1 MRAFGACRRGIV
13 GLPRPIYTE
22 RGVFL
27 LKHIKPNYMP
37 DFFCRGSLCPG
48 PCAAPVDMT
57 WTWALGD
64 TCEAGVCM
72 GCPLGAELILLRTE
86 KTQFPEEKDDSP
98 AAALR
103 GLEPDQLA
111 LMLDARRTM
120 DIILQNRELPFRTD
134 VVLALTYGA
143 EFDPMI
149 GTDARYAYEELDW
162 GFTEQP
168 YRQVQA
174 VVQLQ
179 GGWENKLSDL
189 KNMLLELRVLCRGDT
204 VLAMHLAETF
214 RLFETMS
221 GEEYRTLRER
231 FDGELKQR
239 EHLFEQLLVYLVHR
253 HFFAHAEE
261 QTVRPCLQLL
271 AVSFA
276 ALRAMAVRL
285 WLETGSLTDGVF
297 TDLCWHYARCVEDTP
312 EIREKL
318 LAAFEASPL
327 YSRERLQR
335 LLWN

>member
-1 MRAFGACRRGIV
+1 
-13 GLPRPIYTE
+13 
-22 RGVFL
+22 
-27 LKHIKPNYMP
+27 
-37 DFFCRGSLCPG
+37 
-48 PCAAPVDMT
+48 
-57 WTWALGD
+57 
-64 TCEAGVCM
+64 
-72 GCPLGAELILLRTE
+72 
-86 KTQFPEEKDDSP
+86 
-98 AAALR
+98 
-103 GLEPDQLA
+103 
-111 LMLDARRTM
+111 MLDARRTM

-239 EHLFEQLLVYLVHR
+239 EHLV
-253 HFFAHAEE
+253 
-261 QTVRPCLQLL
+261 
-271 AVSFA
+271 
-276 ALRAMAVRL
+276 
-285 WLETGSLTDGVF
+285 
-297 TDLCWHYARCVEDTP
+297 
-312 EIREKL
+312 
-318 LAAFEASPL
+318 
-327 YSRERLQR
+327 
-335 LLWN
+335 

>member
-1 MRAFGACRRGIV
+1 M
-13 GLPRPIYTE
+13 
-22 RGVFL
+22 
-27 LKHIKPNYMP
+27 KHITPTYMP
-37 DFFCRGSLCPG
+37 EFFCQGSLCPS

-57 WTWALGD
+57 WTWTLGD
-64 TCEAGVCM
+64 TCEAGVSM
-72 GCPLGAELILLRTE
+72 GCPMGAERILLRPE
-86 KTQFPEEKDDSP
+86 KTQFLEERDDSP
-98 AAALR
+98 TASLR
-103 GLEPDQLA
+103 GLAPEQLA
-111 LMLDARRTM
+111 LMLDARKTM

-179 GGWENKLSDL
+179 GSWENKRSDL
-189 KNMLLELRVLCRGDT
+189 WNI
-204 VLAMHLAETF
+204 LAELERLCAADSVLRTHLTGTL
-214 RLFETMS
+214 RLFEGLS
-221 GEEYRTLRER
+221 GEEYRTLRDR
-231 FDGELKQR
+231 FDGEMKQR

-253 HFFAHAEE
+253 HFFSHAADK
-261 QTVRPCLQLL
+261 TVRPCLQLL

-276 ALRAMAVRL
+276 VLRAMAVRL
-285 WLETGSLTDGVF
+285 WLESGSLTDGVF

-318 LAAFEASPL
+318 LSSFEASPL